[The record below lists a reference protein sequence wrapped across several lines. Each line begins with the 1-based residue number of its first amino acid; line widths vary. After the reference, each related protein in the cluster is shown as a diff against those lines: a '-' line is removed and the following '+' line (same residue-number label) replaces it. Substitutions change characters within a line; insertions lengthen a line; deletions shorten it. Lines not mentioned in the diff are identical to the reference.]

1 MCKRHLAL
9 WAKIVYYKVDVL
21 FDGASSDKIIL
32 IRNEEVNMKTKRI
45 LAALLAS
52 MMVCGTLTACGGGEE
67 ASESTTEAATTEA
80 ATEAT
85 EAATEAAEESSVAGE
100 QVLTGE
106 FEEAVAAESGDA
118 YLAMVD
124 GEWYVQYWGTNAD
137 LLTYDAGV
145 VPITGNGDY
154 TVSVNGASKGMLFDV
169 TGDAKGEY
177 TPSGC
182 SFMSVMVKDGVTL
195 YPNMAIEIT
204 SIRVNGEEIPMTAK
218 NYTSTDDGVEM
229 RANIYNEWVTELPED
244 AHDANGPV
252 TDNTTYSAQIIDKNL
267 IEAWTSIE
275 VDFTVSGIE

>member
-1 MCKRHLAL
+1 M
-9 WAKIVYYKVDVL
+9 Y
-21 FDGASSDKIIL
+21 FETKIIL
-32 IRNEEVNMKTKRI
+32 RRNEEIIMKTKRI
-45 LAALLAS
+45 LACLLAS
-52 MMVCGTLTACGGGEE
+52 MMVCGALTACSGEDTT
-67 ASESTTEAATTEA
+67 SESATEATTEATTEA
-80 ATEAT
+80 ATEA
-85 EAATEAAEESSVAGE
+85 ATTAQ
-100 QVLTGE
+100 QVQTGG
-106 FEEAVAAESGDA
+106 FEEAVEAQSGDA

-124 GEWYVQYWGTNAD
+124 GEWYVQYWGTTAD

-154 TVSVNGASKGMLFDV
+154 TVSVNGASAGMLFDI
-169 TGDAKGEY
+169 TGDANGEY
-177 TPSGC
+177 TPTGC

-204 SIRVNGEEIPMTAK
+204 SIRVNGEELPMTAK

-229 RANIYNEWVTELPED
+229 RANIYNEWVSELPED

-252 TDNTTYSAQIIDKNL
+252 TDNSTYSAQIIDKNL